1 MSSFKLSSV
10 TAILATMMFCLFATH
25 GTAQV
30 QWQLKK
36 NEDGIK
42 VYTGNTPNSN
52 FKSIKVECTV
62 NATLSQLVAFLLDV
76 TKQKDW
82 VYCSKDCRLVKRV
95 APNEIV
101 YYSQLEVPWPA
112 TDRDYISHIV
122 ITQNTPHALVIEANT
137 EPDQLPQTP
146 GAVRVK
152 KSQARWEVTAISKDQ
167 LKILYTVSFDPAGS
181 LPAWLVNMFVTKG
194 PYLTFQKLREVANK
208 PEYKNAHVDFIKD

>member
-1 MSSFKLSSV
+1 MSYLKLTGV
-10 TAILATMMFCLFATH
+10 NATLATMMFCLFATR

-42 VYTGNTPNSN
+42 VYTGNTSNSN

-76 TKQKDW
+76 TKQKEW

-101 YYSQLEVPWPA
+101 YYSELEVPWPA
-112 TDRDYISHIV
+112 TDRDYISHIIV
-122 ITQNTPHALVIEANT
+122 SQNAPHSLTIDANT
-137 EPDQLPQTP
+137 EPNQLPETP
-146 GAVRVK
+146 NTVRVK
-152 KSQARWEVTAISKDQ
+152 KSSAHWDVTAISKDQ
-167 LKILYTVSFDPAGS
+167 LKILYTVSFDPAGA

-194 PYLTFQKLREVANK
+194 PFLTFQKLREVVNR
-208 PEYKNAHVDFIKD
+208 PEYKNAHVDYITD